1 MKYLSII
8 RIVLIVISVAIVAI
22 AFLTQ
27 GSAPEPNVDAML
39 RWTYAMVGI
48 ATLCAVLLP
57 LINIAKNPKS
67 AVRSLIGVAI
77 VAVIVLIAYALSDA
91 TPVYTPGRAEGYTDA
106 LELRLSDTGLIT
118 TYLALGIAVVSIVV
132 TEVYNL
138 FK

>member
-8 RIVLIVISVAIVAI
+8 RIVLIVISVAIVAA

-27 GSAPEPNVDAML
+27 GSAPEPDVDAML

-48 ATLCAVLLP
+48 ATLSAVLLP
-57 LINIAKNPKS
+57 LVNIAKNPKS
-67 AVRSLIGVAI
+67 VVRSLIGLAI
-77 VAVIVLIAYALSDA
+77 VAVVVLIAYALSDT
-91 TPVYTPGRAEGYTDA
+91 TPVYTPGNAEGYTDA

-118 TYLALGIAVVSIVV
+118 TYIALGIAIASIVV

>member
-1 MKYLSII
+1 M
-8 RIVLIVISVAIVAI
+8 ISVAIVAI

>member
-8 RIVLIVISVAIVAI
+8 RIVLIVISVAIVAA

-48 ATLCAVLLP
+48 ATLSAILLP
-57 LINIAKNPKS
+57 LVNIAKNPKS

-77 VAVIVLIAYALSDA
+77 VAVIVLIAYSLSDA
-91 TPVYTPGRAEGYTDA
+91 TPIYTPGNTEGYTDA

-118 TYLALGIAVVSIVV
+118 TYFALGIAIASIVV

>member
-8 RIVLIVISVAIVAI
+8 RIVLIVISVAIVAA

-48 ATLCAVLLP
+48 ATLSAVLLP
-57 LINIAKNPKS
+57 LVNIAKNPKS
-67 AVRSLIGVAI
+67 AVRSLIGLAI
-77 VAVIVLIAYALSDA
+77 VAVVVLIAYALSDA
-91 TPVYTPGRAEGYTDA
+91 TPVYTPGNAEGYTDA

-118 TYLALGIAVVSIVV
+118 TYIALGIAIASIVV